1 MNLEID
7 FLEAINGSTKTL
19 TFSRTDVCGTC
30 KGTKSKPGTSPSSCG
45 GCGGTGFQTIRQGPF
60 TIQQVCGNCDGS
72 GQVIRNPCMT
82 CRGKGSVF
90 NTVKETITIP
100 KGVDNGVNLRVSKK
114 GHFSPVGPS
123 GDLMVQIKVK
133 PHPYFKRD
141 GSDIL
146 TDQYIT
152 VS

>member
-1 MNLEID
+1 
-7 FLEAINGSTKTL
+7 
-19 TFSRTDVCGTC
+19 
-30 KGTKSKPGTSPSSCG
+30 
-45 GCGGTGFQTIRQGPF
+45 
-60 TIQQVCGNCDGS
+60 
-72 GQVIRNPCMT
+72 MT
-82 CRGKGSVF
+82 CRGKGSIF

-114 GHFSPVGPS
+114 GHFSPVGPA

-133 PHPYFKRD
+133 PHAYFKRD

-152 VS
+152 VSQAVLGADLNVKTLYGDIKMKVDPGTQNEEKKKIANYVSTLSSLSPPYIGCPKVAPEPSSKREPLCHR